1 MTLGDWGGPST
12 SSRGPGERLSLVR
25 EQDPPSRAITVA
37 GTLAVGQA
45 GVAGF
50 TEEVGRAVEPQL
62 CMMLGPDL
70 THAAHMNGGHCETG
84 GGSEDG
90 VLSAIQGTLC

>member
-1 MTLGDWGGPST
+1 MTLGDWGSQYT
-12 SSRGPGERLSLVR
+12 SSRGHGERLSIVR
-25 EQDPPSRAITVA
+25 EKHQPSRAITVA
-37 GTLAVGQA
+37 GTLAVGQT

-62 CMMLGPDL
+62 CMILGPDL
-70 THAAHMNGGHCETG
+70 THAAHMDGGHCETG